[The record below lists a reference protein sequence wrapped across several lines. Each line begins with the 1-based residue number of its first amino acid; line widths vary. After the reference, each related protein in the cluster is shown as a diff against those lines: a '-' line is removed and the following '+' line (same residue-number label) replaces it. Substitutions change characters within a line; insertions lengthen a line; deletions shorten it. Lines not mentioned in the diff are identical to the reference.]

1 MTRTL
6 MARTHVAAPIDETYR
21 QWAQVEAFPRFID
34 TVTAVRR
41 IDDVRSRWT
50 ISVGGFVDD
59 IYVDVVEQVAPDR
72 LVWQSTDGV
81 VHNGR
86 VELAAEGAG
95 TWVTLH
101 MAWDIEG
108 VADGSEMADAHLQ
121 RALEGFKSLLEA
133 HALAAGHDVAQD
145 RSLAS

>member
-6 MARTHVAAPIDETYR
+6 MARIHVAAPIDEAYR
-21 QWAQVEAFPRFID
+21 QWAQVEAFPRFVD

-81 VHNGR
+81 VHDGR
-86 VELAAEGAG
+86 VELASEGTG
-95 TWVTLH
+95 TRVTLR

-121 RALEGFKSLLEA
+121 RALERFKSLLEA
-133 HALAAGHDVAQD
+133 HALAAGDAVAED

>member
-6 MARTHVAAPIDETYR
+6 MARIHVAAPIDETYR

-59 IYVDVVEQVAPDR
+59 IYVDVVEQVAPIGWCGR
-72 LVWQSTDGV
+72 APTASCTTD
-81 VHNGR
+81 
-86 VELAAEGAG
+86 
-95 TWVTLH
+95 
-101 MAWDIEG
+101 AW
-108 VADGSEMADAHLQ
+108 SSRP
-121 RALEGFKSLLEA
+121 RARARG
-133 HALAAGHDVAQD
+133 
-145 RSLAS
+145 